1 MSRTLDNRKVK
12 KKDRTKTMAVECSF
26 DAMQYAYLNV
36 NASLLNPEFFK
47 SALYKEHDSR
57 YVVN

>member
-1 MSRTLDNRKVK
+1 
-12 KKDRTKTMAVECSF
+12 MAVECSF